1 MFERLSNLE
10 QLCVKLS
17 YLPLSIQKKWRAF
30 GYFVEHP
37 LTELAQQGPI
47 IMRELQISQHQDLFL
62 QYWQELDEQKLA
74 QLTAKQNFITILS
87 DDYPDVLKETYQP
100 PLVLFY
106 EGDKSLLHQR
116 QIAIVGSRLASP
128 YAYQVM
134 EQLLPPLIDEGLV
147 ITSGLAKGVDS
158 YAHQLAMIHHG
169 NTIGVVGCG
178 IDICYPK
185 EVRSVY
191 ERMKNQQLIV
201 SEYPATTPVRR
212 FHFPLRNRIIAGL
225 VEGVCVIEA
234 KDKSGS
240 LITAQLAIDEGRSVF
255 SVPGDILNQLNTG
268 TLKLIQDGAKC
279 VITSS
284 DILNELPNFRVK

>member
-30 GYFVEHP
+30 GYFVAHP

-62 QYWQELDEQKLA
+62 HYWQELDEQKLA
-74 QLTAKQNFITILS
+74 DLTAEQKFITILS

-134 EQLLPPLIDEGLV
+134 EQLLPPLIDDGLV

>member
-1 MFERLSNLE
+1 MFERLSKLE

-30 GYFVEHP
+30 GYFVAHP

-62 QYWQELDEQKLA
+62 HYWQELDEQKLA
-74 QLTAKQNFITILS
+74 DLTAEQKFITILS

-134 EQLLPPLIDEGLV
+134 EQLLPPLIDDGLV

-158 YAHQLAMIHHG
+158 YAHQLAMIYHG
-169 NTIGVVGCG
+169 KTIGVVGCG

-225 VEGVCVIEA
+225 AEGVCVIEA

-240 LITAQLAIDEGRSVF
+240 LITAQLAIDEGRSVL
-255 SVPGDILNQLNTG
+255 SVPGEVLSRRNTG

-279 VITSS
+279 VISAS
-284 DILNELPNFRVK
+284 DILDELPNFRVK

>member
-1 MFERLSNLE
+1 M
-10 QLCVKLS
+10 Q
-17 YLPLSIQKKWRAF
+17 
-30 GYFVEHP
+30 
-37 LTELAQQGPI
+37 
-47 IMRELQISQHQDLFL
+47 
-62 QYWQELDEQKLA
+62 
-74 QLTAKQNFITILS
+74 
-87 DDYPDVLKETYQP
+87 
-100 PLVLFY
+100 
-106 EGDKSLLHQR
+106 QR

-134 EQLLPPLIDEGLV
+134 EQLVPPLVTEDLV

-185 EVRSVY
+185 EVRSIY
-191 ERMKNQQLIV
+191 ERMKTQQLIV

-255 SVPGDILNQLNTG
+255 SVPGDILNQCNTG

-279 VITSS
+279 VITAS

>member
-1 MFERLSNLE
+1 MFERLSKLE

-30 GYFVEHP
+30 GYFVAHP

-62 QYWQELDEQKLA
+62 HYWQELDEQKLA
-74 QLTAKQNFITILS
+74 DLTAEQKFITILS
-87 DDYPDVLKETYQP
+87 EEYPDVLKETYQP

-158 YAHQLAMIHHG
+158 YAHQLAMIYHG
-169 NTIGVVGCG
+169 KTIGVVGCG

-225 VEGVCVIEA
+225 AEGVCVIEA

-255 SVPGDILNQLNTG
+255 SVPGEGLSRRNTG

-279 VITSS
+279 VISAS
-284 DILNELPNFRVK
+284 DILDELPNFRVK

>member
-1 MFERLSNLE
+1 MFERLSILE

-37 LTELAQQGPI
+37 MTELAQQGPI

-74 QLTAKQNFITILS
+74 QLTVKQNFITILS
-87 DDYPDVLKETYQP
+87 EEYPDVLKETYQP

-106 EGDKSLLHQR
+106 EGNKDLLQQR

-134 EQLLPPLIDEGLV
+134 EQLVPPLVTEDLV

-158 YAHQLAMIHHG
+158 YAHQLAMIYHG
-169 NTIGVVGCG
+169 KTIGVVGCG

-185 EVRSVY
+185 EVRSIY
-191 ERMKNQQLIV
+191 ERMKTQQLIV

-255 SVPGDILNQLNTG
+255 SVPGDILNQCNTG

-279 VITSS
+279 VITAS

>member
-30 GYFVEHP
+30 GYFVAHP

-74 QLTAKQNFITILS
+74 DLTAEQKFITILS

-106 EGDKSLLHQR
+106 EGDKSLLQQR

-158 YAHQLAMIHHG
+158 YAHQLAMIYHG
-169 NTIGVVGCG
+169 KTIGVVGCG

-185 EVRSVY
+185 EVRSIY
-191 ERMKNQQLIV
+191 ERMKTQQLIV

-225 VEGVCVIEA
+225 AEGVCVIEA

-255 SVPGDILNQLNTG
+255 SVPGEVLSRRNIG

-279 VITSS
+279 VISAS
-284 DILNELPNFRVK
+284 DILDELPNFRVK

>member
-1 MFERLSNLE
+1 MFERLSILE
-10 QLCVKLS
+10 QLCVKLC

-30 GYFVEHP
+30 GYFVAHP

-74 QLTAKQNFITILS
+74 DLTAEQKFITILS
-87 DDYPDVLKETYQP
+87 DEYPDVLKETYQP

-106 EGDKSLLHQR
+106 EGNKSLLQQR

-134 EQLLPPLIDEGLV
+134 EQLLPPLIDDGLV

-158 YAHQLAMIHHG
+158 YAHQLAMIYHG
-169 NTIGVVGCG
+169 KTIGVVGCG

-185 EVRSVY
+185 EVRSIY
-191 ERMKNQQLIV
+191 ERMKTQQLIV

-225 VEGVCVIEA
+225 AEGVCVIEA

-255 SVPGDILNQLNTG
+255 SVPGEVLSHRNTG

-279 VITSS
+279 VISAS
-284 DILNELPNFRVK
+284 DILDELPNFRVK

>member
-1 MFERLSNLE
+1 MFERLSKLE

-30 GYFVEHP
+30 GYFVAHP

-62 QYWQELDEQKLA
+62 HYWQELDEQKLA
-74 QLTAKQNFITILS
+74 DLTAEQKFITILS

-134 EQLLPPLIDEGLV
+134 EQLLPPLIDDGLV

-158 YAHQLAMIHHG
+158 YAHQLAMIYHG
-169 NTIGVVGCG
+169 KTIGVVGCG

-225 VEGVCVIEA
+225 AEGVCVIEA

-255 SVPGDILNQLNTG
+255 SVPGEGLSRRNTG

-279 VITSS
+279 VISAS
-284 DILNELPNFRVK
+284 DILDELPNFRVK

>member
-1 MFERLSNLE
+1 MFERLSKLE

-30 GYFVEHP
+30 GYFVAHP

-62 QYWQELDEQKLA
+62 HYWRELDEQKLA
-74 QLTAKQNFITILS
+74 DLTAEQKFITILS
-87 DDYPDVLKETYQP
+87 EEYPDVLKETYQP

-134 EQLLPPLIDEGLV
+134 ERLLPPLIDDGLV

-158 YAHQLAMIHHG
+158 YAHQLAMIYHG
-169 NTIGVVGCG
+169 KTIGVVGCG

-201 SEYPATTPVRR
+201 SEYPSNYSCAT
-212 FHFPLRNRIIAGL
+212 
-225 VEGVCVIEA
+225 
-234 KDKSGS
+234 
-240 LITAQLAIDEGRSVF
+240 F
-255 SVPGDILNQLNTG
+255 SFS
-268 TLKLIQDGAKC
+268 A
-279 VITSS
+279 S
-284 DILNELPNFRVK
+284 

>member
-1 MFERLSNLE
+1 MFERLSILE

-185 EVRSVY
+185 EVRSIY
-191 ERMKNQQLIV
+191 ERMKTQQLIV

-225 VEGVCVIEA
+225 AEGVCVIEA

-255 SVPGDILNQLNTG
+255 SVPGEVLSHRNTG

-279 VITSS
+279 VISAS
-284 DILNELPNFRVK
+284 DILDELPNFRVK

>member
-1 MFERLSNLE
+1 MFEQLSILE

-74 QLTAKQNFITILS
+74 QLTVKQNFITILS
-87 DDYPDVLKETYQP
+87 EEYPDVLKETYQP

-106 EGDKSLLHQR
+106 EGNKDLLQQR

-134 EQLLPPLIDEGLV
+134 EQLVPPLVTEDLV

-158 YAHQLAMIHHG
+158 YAHQLAMIYHG
-169 NTIGVVGCG
+169 KTIGVVGCG

-185 EVRSVY
+185 EVRSIY
-191 ERMKNQQLIV
+191 ERMKTQQLIV

-225 VEGVCVIEA
+225 AEGVCVIEA

-255 SVPGDILNQLNTG
+255 SVPGDILNQCNTG

-279 VITSS
+279 VITAS

>member
-1 MFERLSNLE
+1 MFEQLSILE

-62 QYWQELDEQKLA
+62 HYWQELDEQKLA
-74 QLTAKQNFITILS
+74 DLTAEQKFITILS
-87 DDYPDVLKETYQP
+87 EEYPDVLKETYQP

-106 EGDKSLLHQR
+106 EGNKSLLQQR

-134 EQLLPPLIDEGLV
+134 EQLLPPLIDDGLV

-158 YAHQLAMIHHG
+158 YAHQLAMIYHG
-169 NTIGVVGCG
+169 KTIGVVGCG

-185 EVRSVY
+185 EVRSIY
-191 ERMKNQQLIV
+191 ERMKTQQLIV

-225 VEGVCVIEA
+225 AEGVCVIEA

-255 SVPGDILNQLNTG
+255 SVPGEVISCRNTG

-279 VITSS
+279 VISAS
-284 DILNELPNFRVK
+284 DILDELPNFRVK

>member
-30 GYFVEHP
+30 GYFVAHP

-74 QLTAKQNFITILS
+74 DLTAEQKFITILS

-158 YAHQLAMIHHG
+158 YAHQLAMIYHG
-169 NTIGVVGCG
+169 KTIGVVGCG

-225 VEGVCVIEA
+225 AEGVCVIEA

-255 SVPGDILNQLNTG
+255 SVPGEVLSHRNTG

-279 VITSS
+279 VISAS
-284 DILNELPNFRVK
+284 DILDELPNFRVK

>member
-1 MFERLSNLE
+1 MFERLSILE
-10 QLCVKLS
+10 QLCVKLC

-30 GYFVEHP
+30 GYFVAHP

-62 QYWQELDEQKLA
+62 HYWQELDEQKLA
-74 QLTAKQNFITILS
+74 DLTAEQKFITILS
-87 DDYPDVLKETYQP
+87 DEYPDVLKETYQP

-106 EGDKSLLHQR
+106 EGNKSLLQQR

-134 EQLLPPLIDEGLV
+134 EQLLPPLIDDGLV

-158 YAHQLAMIHHG
+158 YAHQLAMIYHG
-169 NTIGVVGCG
+169 KTIGVVGCG

-185 EVRSVY
+185 EVRSIY
-191 ERMKNQQLIV
+191 ERMKTQQLIV

-225 VEGVCVIEA
+225 AEGVCVIEA

-255 SVPGDILNQLNTG
+255 SVPGEVLSHRNTG

-279 VITSS
+279 VISAS
-284 DILNELPNFRVK
+284 DILDELPNFRVK

>member
-1 MFERLSNLE
+1 MFERLSKLE

-30 GYFVEHP
+30 GYFVAHP

-62 QYWQELDEQKLA
+62 HYWQELDEQKLA
-74 QLTAKQNFITILS
+74 DLTAEQKFITILS

-134 EQLLPPLIDEGLV
+134 EQLLPPLIDDGLV

-158 YAHQLAMIHHG
+158 YAHQLAMIYHG
-169 NTIGVVGCG
+169 KTIGVVGCG

-225 VEGVCVIEA
+225 AEGVCVIEA

-240 LITAQLAIDEGRSVF
+240 LITAQLAIDEGRSAF
-255 SVPGDILNQLNTG
+255 SVPGEVLSHRNTG

-279 VITSS
+279 VISAS
-284 DILNELPNFRVK
+284 DILDELPNFRVK

>member
-1 MFERLSNLE
+1 MFERLSKLE

-30 GYFVEHP
+30 GYFVAHP

-62 QYWQELDEQKLA
+62 HYWQELDEQKLA
-74 QLTAKQNFITILS
+74 DLTAEQKFITILS
-87 DDYPDVLKETYQP
+87 EEYPDVLKETYQP

-134 EQLLPPLIDEGLV
+134 EQLLPPLIDDGLV

-158 YAHQLAMIHHG
+158 YAHQLAMIYHG
-169 NTIGVVGCG
+169 KTIGVVGCG

-225 VEGVCVIEA
+225 AEGVCVIEA

-255 SVPGDILNQLNTG
+255 SVPGEGLSRRNTG

-279 VITSS
+279 VISAS
-284 DILNELPNFRVK
+284 DILDELPNFRVK

>member
-30 GYFVEHP
+30 GYFVAHQ

-74 QLTAKQNFITILS
+74 DLTAEQKFITILS

-106 EGDKSLLHQR
+106 EGNKSLLQQR

-134 EQLLPPLIDEGLV
+134 EQLLPPLIDDGLV

-158 YAHQLAMIHHG
+158 YAHQLAMIYHG
-169 NTIGVVGCG
+169 KTIGVVGCG

-185 EVRSVY
+185 EVRSIY
-191 ERMKNQQLIV
+191 ERMKTQQLIV

-225 VEGVCVIEA
+225 AEGVCVIEA

-255 SVPGDILNQLNTG
+255 SVPGEVLSHRNTG

-279 VITSS
+279 VISAS
-284 DILNELPNFRVK
+284 DILDELPNFRVK

>member
-30 GYFVEHP
+30 GYFVAHP

-62 QYWQELDEQKLA
+62 HYWQELDEQKLA
-74 QLTAKQNFITILS
+74 DLTAEQKFITILS

-134 EQLLPPLIDEGLV
+134 EQLLPPLIDDGLV

-158 YAHQLAMIHHG
+158 YAHQLAMIYHG
-169 NTIGVVGCG
+169 KTIGVVGCG

>member
-1 MFERLSNLE
+1 MFERLSKLE

-30 GYFVEHP
+30 GYFVAHP

-62 QYWQELDEQKLA
+62 HYWRELDEQKLA
-74 QLTAKQNFITILS
+74 DLTAEQKFITILS
-87 DDYPDVLKETYQP
+87 EEYPDVLKETYQP

-134 EQLLPPLIDEGLV
+134 ERLLPPLIDDGLV

-158 YAHQLAMIHHG
+158 YAHQLAMIYHG
-169 NTIGVVGCG
+169 KTIGVVGCG

-201 SEYPATTPVRR
+201 SEYPTTTPVRR

-225 VEGVCVIEA
+225 AEGVCVIEA

-240 LITAQLAIDEGRSVF
+240 LITAQ
-255 SVPGDILNQLNTG
+255 T
-268 TLKLIQDGAKC
+268 C
-279 VITSS
+279 Y
-284 DILNELPNFRVK
+284 

>member
-1 MFERLSNLE
+1 MFEQLSILE
-10 QLCVKLS
+10 QLCIKLS

-30 GYFVEHP
+30 GYFVAHP

-74 QLTAKQNFITILS
+74 DLTAEQKFITILS

-158 YAHQLAMIHHG
+158 YAHQLAMIYHG
-169 NTIGVVGCG
+169 KTIGVVGCG

-225 VEGVCVIEA
+225 AEGVCVIEA

-255 SVPGDILNQLNTG
+255 SVPGEVLSRRNTG

-279 VITSS
+279 VISAS
-284 DILNELPNFRVK
+284 DILDELPNFRVK

>member
-62 QYWQELDEQKLA
+62 HYWQELDEQKLA
-74 QLTAKQNFITILS
+74 DLTAEQKFITILS

-134 EQLLPPLIDEGLV
+134 EQLLPPLIDDGLV